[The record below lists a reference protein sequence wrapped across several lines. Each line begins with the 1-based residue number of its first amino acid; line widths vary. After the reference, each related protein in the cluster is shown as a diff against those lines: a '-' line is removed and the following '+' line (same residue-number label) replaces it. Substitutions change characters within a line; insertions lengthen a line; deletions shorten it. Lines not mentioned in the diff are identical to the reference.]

1 MIETTDQQ
9 AMKFLE
15 ELTNCFGPSGF
26 EKEPARIVRS
36 YVSKF
41 TNSIYSDK
49 LGSLLFE
56 KTGTAENPVV
66 LIPGH
71 IDEVGFIVSHV
82 NKLGFLSFNTLGG
95 WFDQVL
101 LGQRVIVRTEKGL
114 VPGVIAAKPPHL
126 LPAEERTKVVVKDK
140 MFIDVGASN
149 EEEAK
154 AMGIRSGNPVIPDS
168 HFSIM
173 NKQVFKDGKK
183 KGSDVIAIGKAFDDR
198 IGTWMAAEVVRT
210 LTEKKIKHPNKVVG
224 AATTMEEVG
233 LRGARTTA
241 FVVKPDVCLTLE
253 VDIAGDVPG
262 IEAHESSS
270 KMGYGPTL
278 TTYDSSMVPNQ
289 ELVELIIKT
298 ADARNIPIQFSQ
310 VKGGTDAG
318 VIHLSNAGCPSVVL
332 SVPTRHIHSHVGLLS
347 MSDAENCIKL
357 VIELVKKL
365 DRKTVDGF
373 TVI

>member
-1 MIETTDQQ
+1 
-9 AMKFLE
+9 
-15 ELTNCFGPSGF
+15 
-26 EKEPARIVRS
+26 
-36 YVSKF
+36 
-41 TNSIYSDK
+41 
-49 LGSLLFE
+49 
-56 KTGTAENPVV
+56 
-66 LIPGH
+66 
-71 IDEVGFIVSHV
+71 
-82 NKLGFLSFNTLGG
+82 
-95 WFDQVL
+95 
-101 LGQRVIVRTEKGL
+101 
-114 VPGVIAAKPPHL
+114 
-126 LPAEERTKVVVKDK
+126 
-140 MFIDVGASN
+140 
-149 EEEAK
+149 
-154 AMGIRSGNPVIPDS
+154 
-168 HFSIM
+168 
-173 NKQVFKDGKK
+173 
-183 KGSDVIAIGKAFDDR
+183 
-198 IGTWMAAEVVRT
+198 
-210 LTEKKIKHPNKVVG
+210 
-224 AATTMEEVG
+224 MEEVG